1 MVSSSSR
8 VPCVTD
14 CIDLLLTLCQNALY
28 SSRVAMNLYSA
39 SNVRRKSDFRWIGC
53 FNVSWSWASRIIS
66 IYLFCLN
73 FVADAHPD
81 PSFSLAYACEDVQNY
96 FAGVQ
101 HLRGEALK
109 EKLYSIIAKHQSIS
123 YREVWDAIKILDAA
137 DVDEPE
143 ASPAVVEIYSL
154 RVVPKLLAGKP
165 EGWNMYLT
173 KVSMGT
179 IFWFVSDVRLRALAY
194 ILLVTHKPLKPTPL
208 TLKIML
214 SSEKILHQKIWYHL
228 NSGASFLLCRIT
240 SFVIML
246 SVYSSLIWLLP
257 WEHLWPRSYGLNNG
271 SSVTDLHNIRPAD
284 VNVNSSRGNKY
295 YGECDVKST
304 TCLKPANKEASSG
317 TETDKKRWAP
327 PVEVF
332 SFLSLSF
339 FIAYVL

>member
-39 SNVRRKSDFRWIGC
+39 SNVRRKSDFRGIGC

-179 IFWFVSDVRLRALAY
+179 IFWFVSDVRLRVRSEGFRRLPSKKG
-194 ILLVTHKPLKPTPL
+194 LKGPLKVP
-208 TLKIML
+208 
-214 SSEKILHQKIWYHL
+214 
-228 NSGASFLLCRIT
+228 G
-240 SFVIML
+240 
-246 SVYSSLIWLLP
+246 
-257 WEHLWPRSYGLNNG
+257 EHLWPRSYGLNNG